1 MREENEEYFEEESEP
16 EKNVPKGVLLSP
28 FAALFTVIV
37 CVVALAF
44 AIISAPFVFAISL
57 FRLSFDFR
65 LTARYSLS
73 VLDKI
78 ATVAFAL
85 VFEVWYGIFHKGE

>member
-1 MREENEEYFEEESEP
+1 MKEENEEYFEEDLGP
-16 EKNVPKGVLLSP
+16 EKSVLKGVLLSP
-28 FAALFTVIV
+28 FAALFTAIV
-37 CVVALAF
+37 CAVAL
-44 AIISAPFVFAISL
+44 VFAVVSTPLVFVISL

-85 VFEVWYGIFHKGE
+85 VFEIWFRIFHKSE

>member
-1 MREENEEYFEEESEP
+1 ML
-16 EKNVPKGVLLSP
+16 KGILLSP

-37 CVVALAF
+37 CAVALAF
-44 AIISAPFVFAISL
+44 AVISAPFVFVISL

-85 VFEVWYGIFHKGE
+85 VFEVWYRIFHKGE